1 MPNFFSL
8 CNYFA
13 NHMFLCKNIIVI
25 KNNVKENEAM
35 GKKQKKEYTID
46 MCNGPILKKM
56 LIFTIPLMCSSILQ
70 LLFNAVDVIVVG
82 HFAGD
87 NSLAAVGS
95 NASLIG
101 LLTNLFVGLSIGTN
115 VLVARYYGAKN
126 KDSLSKTVHT
136 SITLSIL
143 SGIFL
148 TILGVI
154 GARMVLIWM
163 QTPDEVLELAVTYL
177 RIYFLGMIPT
187 MIYNFGSAILR
198 AVGDTRRPL
207 YYLFTAGIINVILN
221 IVFVAGFNMDVAGV
235 AIATVISQFI
245 SAFLI
250 IRCLNHEE
258 GGIKLNIHRLN
269 VDKTEFYEILKIG
282 LPAGFQGILFSLS
295 NVLIQSSINSFGAV
309 TMAGNSAAAN
319 VEQFIYFSMN
329 AFHQSTISFTSQNMG
344 AENYDRI
351 NKILLRG
358 QFCVIL
364 VGIVLGNLVMF
375 FGHPLLEIYTT
386 SEEVIQAGMIRFGVV
401 ARTYALC
408 GIMDVMVGSLRGMG
422 YSVMPMIVSLMG
434 ACILRLVWLAT
445 IFQMPRFHT
454 VDIVYDS
461 YPVTWIITISAHI
474 ICFIWA
480 IRKLNNSHINNVN
493 MLKHT

>member
-221 IVFVAGFNMDVAGV
+221 IV
-235 AIATVISQFI
+235 
-245 SAFLI
+245 
-250 IRCLNHEE
+250 CL
-258 GGIKLNIHRLN
+258 
-269 VDKTEFYEILKIG
+269 
-282 LPAGFQGILFSLS
+282 
-295 NVLIQSSINSFGAV
+295 
-309 TMAGNSAAAN
+309 
-319 VEQFIYFSMN
+319 
-329 AFHQSTISFTSQNMG
+329 
-344 AENYDRI
+344 
-351 NKILLRG
+351 
-358 QFCVIL
+358 
-364 VGIVLGNLVMF
+364 
-375 FGHPLLEIYTT
+375 
-386 SEEVIQAGMIRFGVV
+386 
-401 ARTYALC
+401 
-408 GIMDVMVGSLRGMG
+408 
-422 YSVMPMIVSLMG
+422 
-434 ACILRLVWLAT
+434 
-445 IFQMPRFHT
+445 
-454 VDIVYDS
+454 
-461 YPVTWIITISAHI
+461 
-474 ICFIWA
+474 
-480 IRKLNNSHINNVN
+480 
-493 MLKHT
+493 